1 MKKSFSGLAG
11 TALVLVCGCTQGT
24 PGGPGAQPA
33 NPPATNQTVN
43 KPVIGEAKEKPIIG
57 EAKETFTLS
66 VPLLATSLK
75 QGEAKVI
82 DISINR
88 GTNLDADVTLSFS
101 ELPTGITITPPS
113 PAIMHDESKVSITLT
128 AADDAA
134 LGYFVVKVT
143 GHPSKGAVDAV
154 NDLKLTVSEK

>member
-1 MKKSFSGLAG
+1 MKKSFVGLAG
-11 TALVLVCGCTQGT
+11 TALILICGCTQGV
-24 PGGPGAQPA
+24 PGGPGAPPA
-33 NPPATNQTVN
+33 SPPATNQTAN
-43 KPVIGEAKEKPIIG
+43 KPIIG

-101 ELPTGITITPPS
+101 ELPTGLSVNPPS
-113 PAIMHDESKVSITLT
+113 PGIMHGESKVSITLT

-134 LGYFVVKVT
+134 LGDFVVKVT
-143 GHPSKGAVDAV
+143 GHPSKGGVDAV
-154 NDLKLTVSEK
+154 NDLKLTVTEK

>member
-1 MKKSFSGLAG
+1 MKRSFLGLAG
-11 TALVLVCGCTQGT
+11 TALIVICGCNQGT
-24 PGGPGAQPA
+24 PGGPGAQQ
-33 NPPATNQTVN
+33 PPAKAPAANQVVS
-43 KPVIGEAKEKPIIG
+43 KPVIG

-88 GTNLDADVTLSFS
+88 GANLDADVTLSFS
-101 ELPTGITITPPS
+101 ELPTGVSINPPS
-113 PAIMHDESKVSITLT
+113 PAIMHDESKVSLTLT

-134 LGYFVVKVT
+134 LGDFVVKVT
-143 GHPSKGAVDAV
+143 GHPSKGGVDAV

>member
-1 MKKSFSGLAG
+1 MTKSLVGLAG
-11 TALVLVCGCTQGT
+11 ATLIIIGGCNQGT
-24 PGGPGAQPA
+24 PGGPGAPPA
-33 NPPATNQTVN
+33 NPPATNQT
-43 KPVIGEAKEKPIIG
+43 AQKPIVG

-88 GTNLDADVTLSFS
+88 GTNLDADVALSFS
-101 ELPTGITITPPS
+101 ELPTGITIDPPS
-113 PAIMHDESKVSITLT
+113 PAIMHGESKVSITLT

-134 LGYFVVKVT
+134 LGDFEVKVT
-143 GHPSKGAVDAV
+143 GHPSKGGADAV
-154 NDLKLTVSEK
+154 NDLKLTVTEK

>member
-1 MKKSFSGLAG
+1 VKKSFVGLAG
-11 TALVLVCGCTQGT
+11 TALIVICGCTQGI

-33 NPPATNQTVN
+33 RPPVTNQTAN
-43 KPVIGEAKEKPIIG
+43 KPIVG

-101 ELPTGITITPPS
+101 ELPTGITVDPAS
-113 PAIMHDESKVSITLT
+113 PVIMHGDSKVSITLT
-128 AADDAA
+128 ATDDAA
-134 LGYFVVKVT
+134 LGDFVVKVT
-143 GHPSKGAVDAV
+143 GHPSKGGVDAV
-154 NDLKLTVSEK
+154 NDLKLAVTKK